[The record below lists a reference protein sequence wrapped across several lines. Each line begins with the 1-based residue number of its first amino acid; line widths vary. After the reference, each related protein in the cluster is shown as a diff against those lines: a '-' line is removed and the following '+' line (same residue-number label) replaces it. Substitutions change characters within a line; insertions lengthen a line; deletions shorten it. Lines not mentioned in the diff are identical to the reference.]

1 MKIKTQFVFL
11 TALIV
16 AIPFLCLA
24 FIPCYFYFRSSDRYL
39 VDGYKVI
46 RESQSSELSE
56 QDKKVLFE
64 TLTYL
69 PSDIQSLIL
78 SNGQITG
85 TNIPELKEK
94 SYLTS
99 EDLWSFIQSTSTNYF
114 YQFTTVPSTDS
125 NTIII
130 TRINRNRNNIKQQG
144 REKLL
149 SYVFMVMIIL
159 VLICV
164 LFVIYISSTIFKSL
178 KLIET
183 KAQEIASGDL
193 TVKFN
198 LSESNSKVQNE
209 ITTITDSL
217 EKMRLSLIDEQ
228 TRRNRFIMGISHDLR
243 TPIAVIKGYTEAI
256 SDGMISQEEMP
267 NTLELIST
275 KTGQLGSMINTLIN
289 FMKLDTSQWYQNLK
303 NEDISELIRNFAKES
318 EITGTLFKREVT
330 SLIDLPNEI
339 LIPMDSQLV
348 TRVFENIFSNAIR
361 YSKEE
366 DSIHISAYEDCGNVM
381 LEISDTGCGMTKED
395 INHIFDL
402 FYRGTSSRREEGMGI
417 GLSVVKTIIDTMNW
431 KIDVESNVG
440 EGSTF
445 IITIPKPVKKEE
457 EI

>member
-39 VDGYKVI
+39 VDGYKEI
-46 RESQSSELSE
+46 RELQSSELSE

-149 SYVFMVMIIL
+149 SYVLMVMIIL

-183 KAQEIASGDL
+183 KTQEIASGDL

-303 NEDISELIRNFAKES
+303 NENISELIRNFAKES